1 MLDLPMNGDDP
12 YLQCGAWLAVCI
24 SDSYWST
31 ATAST
36 WKNRFYDFTY
46 TWLFAVYV
54 KTKPYTWK
62 FSRVRDFP
70 NGTTL
75 RYVPT
80 LREGEN
86 HALETP
92 TETISDFE
100 TIKISRPNNINVE
113 IQFKKHFMRHNRFG
127 LLISRN
133 SVAT

>member
-1 MLDLPMNGDDP
+1 MTHTCNVVRD
-12 YLQCGAWLAVCI
+12 WL
-24 SDSYWST
+24 S
-31 ATAST
+31 ASVILIGQQLLLLRE
-36 WKNRFYDFTY
+36 KNRFYDFTY